1 MSKQFDERRRFPPQP
16 VADRFF
22 PDRKL
27 IHEADSRSKKMFFEI
42 RNPFRPDSNSSAVRN
57 LGAVFRKLE
66 YPYSNVALSL
76 AGRIAEISD
85 ANSNLLIHF
94 APLFFTETGVFLTQS
109 TPIFGESLHL
119 PRSYGPQIGTSDQF
133 PCQIRTFWARQGVF
147 FSIPNHLEP
156 NQQRGE
162 VVMLVRGFDPATVTL
177 TPETSRLLARLAAE
191 LPPRRAAAEVADLT
205 GLPARQLY
213 QWLLDQRH
221 DS

>member
-66 YPYSNVALSL
+66 NLYSNVALSL

-85 ANSNLLIHF
+85 ANSNLLVHF

-119 PRSYGPQIGTSDQF
+119 PRSYGPQVGTSDQF
-133 PCQIRTFWARQGVF
+133 PCHIRTFWARRGVF
-147 FSIPNHLEP
+147 FSTPNHLEP

-162 VVMLVRGFDPATVTL
+162 GSKPI
-177 TPETSRLLARLAAE
+177 TSRYRESDLREPSFTSYSRLAFVRKE
-191 LPPRRAAAEVADLT
+191 SVR
-205 GLPARQLY
+205 
-213 QWLLDQRH
+213 
-221 DS
+221 S